1 MSRLTWARH
10 PWDSYWQAEEDESRH
25 RALVRRALEENLTDL
40 LTEESIMLSDGR
52 RTVRVPITSLKEPRF
67 RFRTEPP
74 GQAGEGSGD
83 GAGGGSPAAGGGHAG
98 GRQPGLESYLEAR
111 VTLDEADDLLF
122 KDLELPAWDPRR
134 KAPVEVGGEA
144 LSDLAHSGVS
154 ARLARR
160 DTLRAAI
167 CRSGPGGP
175 ILLDH
180 DSLRYRAYAPGNDG
194 EVGAVLLAMMDTSGS
209 MGTFEKHMARS
220 FFYWVLRFLRRYH
233 PTVDAVFL
241 AHDVRAREVQEDTFF
256 HRGASGGT
264 VSSSVYRLARGIL
277 DARYPRSRY
286 NAYAFHFTD
295 GGNLTSDNPEAL
307 ARGAALA
314 ERTNL
319 FGYGEIHD
327 TMRNPSPLYQGFLQ
341 QQGTRAV
348 VVRRKEDVMTALRA
362 FFARTVDGGS

>member
-1 MSRLTWARH
+1 
-10 PWDSYWQAEEDESRH
+10 
-25 RALVRRALEENLTDL
+25 
-40 LTEESIMLSDGR
+40 
-52 RTVRVPITSLKEPRF
+52 
-67 RFRTEPP
+67 
-74 GQAGEGSGD
+74 
-83 GAGGGSPAAGGGHAG
+83 
-98 GRQPGLESYLEAR
+98 
-111 VTLDEADDLLF
+111 
-122 KDLELPAWDPRR
+122 
-134 KAPVEVGGEA
+134 
-144 LSDLAHSGVS
+144 
-154 ARLARR
+154 
-160 DTLRAAI
+160 
-167 CRSGPGGP
+167 
-175 ILLDH
+175 
-180 DSLRYRAYAPGNDG
+180 
-194 EVGAVLLAMMDTSGS
+194 
-209 MGTFEKHMARS
+209 MARS

-233 PTVDAVFL
+233 PTVDVVFL

-264 VSSSVYRLARGIL
+264 VSSSVYRLGAGIL

-307 ARGAALA
+307 ARGTALA